1 MSKIIKPLQHVTDKR
16 RDFSRRA
23 FKAFW
28 GPPSSLTSQAALVLK
43 NQPAN
48 PRDLRHTGLIPGSGS
63 SPRGGHGNPLQY
75 SCLETPMDE
84 IA

>member
-28 GPPSSLTSQAALVLK
+28 GPPSSLTSQAALVGK
-43 NQPAN
+43 NVLAS
-48 PRDLRHTGLIPGSGS
+48 TGDTEPWV
-63 SPRGGHGNPLQY
+63 
-75 SCLETPMDE
+75 
-84 IA
+84 